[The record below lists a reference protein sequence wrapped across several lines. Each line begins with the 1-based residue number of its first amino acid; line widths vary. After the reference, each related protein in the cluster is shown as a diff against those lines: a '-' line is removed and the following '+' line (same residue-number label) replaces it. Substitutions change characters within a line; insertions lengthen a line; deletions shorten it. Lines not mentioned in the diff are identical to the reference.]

1 MTRVGFFFGGR
12 RHERIGRVR
21 MPGEVDPALRGVDEA
36 VSATRLDARRESK
49 ACDRVA
55 DHLALTASEAAD
67 GISHEQDLRKV
78 FPAQG
83 GSAEALP
90 GAELTLDGDAM
101 VGV

>member
-1 MTRVGFFFGGR
+1 MAGVGFLFGGR
-12 RHERIGRVR
+12 GHERIGRVR

-49 ACDRVA
+49 ACDGVT
-55 DHLALTASEAAD
+55 DHLALTAAEAAD
-67 GISHEQDLRKV
+67 GIAHEQNLADIV
-78 FPAQG
+78 AAQG
-83 GSAEALP
+83 GSAEVLA